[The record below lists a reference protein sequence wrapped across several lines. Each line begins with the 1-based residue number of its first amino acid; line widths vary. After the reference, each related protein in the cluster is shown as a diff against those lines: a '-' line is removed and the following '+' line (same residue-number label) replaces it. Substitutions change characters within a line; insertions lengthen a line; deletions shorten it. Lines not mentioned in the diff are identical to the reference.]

1 MHLWEASRKCSEV
14 ALESAA
20 APAALRAL
28 DCAPAIAAALGS
40 SSSHNDGGKPLT
52 VQLAA
57 PTASSDLLGSLLLH
71 LLPTAQVE
79 EEGGHGA
86 REHDADEADGLS
98 GSRSGDELARRS
110 VRVMRL
116 P

>member
-1 MHLWEASRKCSEV
+1 MMPKEREVGTVSIVTAVVCSTFVLTGGYHFSVRVRPQSRY
-14 ALESAA
+14 
-20 APAALRAL
+20 
-28 DCAPAIAAALGS
+28 
-40 SSSHNDGGKPLT
+40 
-52 VQLAA
+52 
-57 PTASSDLLGSLLLH
+57 

-110 VRVMRL
+110 
-116 P
+116 